1 MTATSSPLASP
12 LAVRNSVLEAIGK
25 TPAVNLRRV
34 VTRDMADVVVK
45 LEYYNPTGSY
55 KDRMALAMI
64 EGAEASGGLRPGMR
78 VVEYTGGS
86 TGSSLALV
94 CAIKGYPFVAVS
106 SDGFAREKLRT
117 MRVFGADLRLIPSE
131 NGKLTPELFRTM
143 IDTAKRLSEEPN
155 SYYTDQFNNAD
166 AIQGYMGI
174 GNELFDQVGREI
186 AAFCAGVGTAGML
199 MGVSRALKARGAQT
213 KIVALE
219 PSSSPVLTSG
229 KGGPHRVEGIAAGFR
244 PPHLKDG
251 QYDEVR
257 TVDEQEARA
266 MARRLAREEG
276 IFAGTSSGLNVV
288 AALQLARE
296 IGRGNTVATVAVDS
310 GLKYLA
316 GDLYET

>member
-1 MTATSSPLASP
+1 MAGPLA
-12 LAVRNSVLEAIGK
+12 LRNSVLEAIGN
-25 TPAVNLRRV
+25 TPAVKLRKL

-64 EGAEASGGLRPGMR
+64 EGAEASGRLRPGMR

-94 CAIKGYPFVAVS
+94 CAMKGYAFVPVS
-106 SDGFAREKLRT
+106 SDGFAREKLQT
-117 MRVFGADLRLIPSE
+117 MRVFGADLRIIPSQD
-131 NGKLTPELFRTM
+131 GKLTPELFLKM
-143 IDTAKRLSEEPN
+143 IEVAKKLGQEPN
-155 SYYTDQFNNAD
+155 SYYTDQFNNAH
-166 AIQGYMGI
+166 AIEGYIAI
-174 GNELFDQVGREI
+174 GNELLAQVGPEI
-186 AAFCAGVGTAGML
+186 AVFCAGVGTAGML
-199 MGVSRALKARGAQT
+199 MGVSRAFQAGETQT

-219 PSSSPVLTSG
+219 PSSSPVLTTG

-251 QYDEVR
+251 QYHEVR
-257 TVDEQEARA
+257 TVDEQEARD

-276 IFAGTSSGLNVV
+276 IFAGISSGLNVV

-296 IGRGNTVATVAVDS
+296 IGRGKTVATVAVDS

>member
-1 MTATSSPLASP
+1 MAATSSPLASP
-12 LAVRNSVLEAIGK
+12 LAVRNSVLEAIGN
-25 TPAVNLRRV
+25 TPAVKLRRV

-64 EGAEASGGLRPGMR
+64 EGAEASGRLRPGMF

-94 CAIKGYPFVAVS
+94 CAIKGYAFVPVS
-106 SDGFAREKLRT
+106 SDGFAREKLQT
-117 MRVFGADLRLIPSE
+117 MRAFGADLRIIPSE

-143 IDTAKRLSEEPN
+143 IDTAKKLGEEPN

-166 AIQGYMGI
+166 AIEGYMGI
-174 GNELFDQVGREI
+174 GNELFEQVGPEI
-186 AAFCAGVGTAGML
+186 AVFCGGVGTAGML

-288 AALQLARE
+288 AALQLAQE
-296 IGRGNTVATVAVDS
+296 IGRGKTVATVAVDS